1 MKKQEILNKSV
12 EETGLSINTIQLLK
26 KVGIQNIKSII
37 SEGTI
42 SYDEL
47 YNIIINTLLKQNIN
61 PNEAQHCYIELIQYL
76 RYCGIK
82 IIDEQQTQKTIKR

>member
-26 KVGIQNIKSII
+26 KVGILNIKSII